1 METVTEIRRQNLN
14 FLIEQYK
21 TIANLNLALGRPR
34 HDSTLS
40 QIRNQVK
47 INKRQGLRSMGIAMA
62 RSIEEKLHLPVGWMD
77 KIHDDKLPIPA
88 RQEEDTTDPI
98 PLSEIQKITSIPV
111 FIQPEKDL
119 SGNCNPKLKGEIQ
132 LPNIMIDQFSEGG
145 EHNLQGYIPTEAAM
159 FKTLPLGSIVLV
171 DTNVKKYIGDGLY
184 FLRINGFYK
193 FRKITQLI
201 NGNYEIESDVKKEI
215 AEELNSINFIGK
227 VTNIWLNV
235 KV

>member
-77 KIHDDKLPIPA
+77 KIHEDKLPIPA
-88 RQEEDTTDPI
+88 RQ
-98 PLSEIQKITSIPV
+98 
-111 FIQPEKDL
+111 
-119 SGNCNPKLKGEIQ
+119 
-132 LPNIMIDQFSEGG
+132 
-145 EHNLQGYIPTEAAM
+145 
-159 FKTLPLGSIVLV
+159 
-171 DTNVKKYIGDGLY
+171 
-184 FLRINGFYK
+184 
-193 FRKITQLI
+193 
-201 NGNYEIESDVKKEI
+201 
-215 AEELNSINFIGK
+215 
-227 VTNIWLNV
+227 
-235 KV
+235 

>member
-77 KIHDDKLPIPA
+77 KIHEDKLPIPA

-119 SGNCNPKLKGEIQ
+119 SGNCNPKLKHCC
-132 LPNIMIDQFSEGG
+132 P
-145 EHNLQGYIPTEAAM
+145 
-159 FKTLPLGSIVLV
+159 K
-171 DTNVKKYIGDGLY
+171 
-184 FLRINGFYK
+184 
-193 FRKITQLI
+193 
-201 NGNYEIESDVKKEI
+201 
-215 AEELNSINFIGK
+215 
-227 VTNIWLNV
+227 
-235 KV
+235 